1 MVFVKFACEHLKKK
15 MFIVCPCKKCSLG
28 KTWSSE
34 VVFAHLMSGAEI
46 IEGYTEWIFHG
57 EPLIP
62 PADNE
67 AIFEAPKTV
76 RVDSILLHG
85 GSSEVQDMLNDIFA
99 MHDICVEAGGS
110 QVGVEIEA
118 EAEAESVEAE
128 IEDSDNGANKL
139 DDLLKDADMLLH
151 ENTKHNKLGAIVCL
165 YSIKCMSG

>member
-85 GSSEVQDMLNDIFA
+85 GSSKVQDMLNDIFA
-99 MHDICVEAGGS
+99 MHDVCV
-110 QVGVEIEA
+110 
-118 EAEAESVEAE
+118 EAESVEAE